1 MIPPYTGEPIPPR
14 QRDNVCALLSYYGS
28 FGIVKSSGYAEV
40 GGPGWLGP
48 VSGEVE
54 VSYATGYAIPFTVI
68 FEVWAVSDD
77 PEVPDEYIEDVE
89 EDMGPS
95 ATTVTFP
102 DLSSSGQYYDNPKAR
117 RRFSH
122 LGYRLDWVLDENN

>member
-1 MIPPYTGEPIPPR
+1 MLPPYTAEPVPPR
-14 QRDNVCALLSYYGS
+14 QRNCALLSNYGS
-28 FGIVKSSGYAEV
+28 FGIVKSSGFASV

-48 VSGEVE
+48 VSGAVE
-54 VSYATGYAIPFTVI
+54 VSYASDYAIPFTVI
-68 FEVWAVSDD
+68 FEKWAVSDD

-102 DLSSSGQYYDNPKAR
+102 DLSSSGQYYNNPKAR

-122 LGYRLDWVLDENN
+122 LGWRGDWGLDENL

>member
-14 QRDNVCALLSYYGS
+14 RRSCSLLSNYGS
-28 FGIVKSSGYAEV
+28 FGAVYSDGYAEV

-54 VSYATGYAIPFTVI
+54 VSYNSEPIIPFTVI
-68 FEVWAVSDD
+68 FEKWAISDD
-77 PEVPDEYIEDVE
+77 PEVPDEYIEDVG

-102 DLSSSGQYYDNPKAR
+102 DISSSDQYYTNPRAR

-122 LGYRLDWVLDENN
+122 LGWRGEWGLNDS